1 MPEQSS
7 SRFFST
13 KNIASTLAILLVGF
27 TGGFVTERQLVRG
40 GASNI
45 IVGEVPPPA
54 DVDLTPVWKAWNTIN
69 DKFVPVSVAS
79 SSPVAA
85 STTAERQER
94 VWGMIQ
100 GLATSLGDP
109 YTFFLPPQE
118 NHDFSADMS
127 GSFEGVG
134 MEIDLKNGVLTVVS
148 PLKNTPAERAGM
160 KAGDLILKINGDD
173 TKGLDVSAAVSKIR
187 GPKGTTVVL
196 TVLREGW
203 SDQKEISV
211 VRDTINVP
219 IVTTQADTR
228 IKNIPKD
235 VHVISIATFTL
246 NSPDLFRG
254 ALKEFMDSGKK
265 KLVIDLR
272 GNPGGY
278 LEAAVDLASWF
289 LPAGST
295 IVTEDYNGHAD
306 YVVHRSV
313 GYNVVPKDVKIAIL
327 VDKGS
332 ASASEILA
340 DALRHYGVAKL
351 VGTNTFGKGSVQE
364 LIQITPDTSLKLTV
378 ARWLGPDGKP
388 IPAGG
393 IVPDILA
400 TTSDELFKAGKD
412 PQMEAAV
419 KYLNQ

>member
-1 MPEQSS
+1 MPEANE
-7 SRFFST
+7 SRFFSGR
-13 KNIASTLAILLVGF
+13 NIVTSFAILALGF
-27 TGGFVTERQLVRG
+27 GGGFVTERQLVRG
-40 GASNI
+40 GVSNP
-45 IVGEVPPPA
+45 IVGEVPPPS
-54 DVDLTPVWKAWNTIN
+54 DVDLTPLWKAWSTIN

-79 SSPVAA
+79 STPIAA
-85 STTAERQER
+85 STTKEKQDR

-100 GLATSLGDP
+100 GLASSLEDP

-118 NHDFSADMS
+118 NHDFTADMS

-134 MEIDLKNGVLTVVS
+134 MEIDIKNNVLTVVS
-148 PLKNTPAERAGM
+148 PLKGTPAERAGM
-160 KAGDLILKINGDD
+160 KAGDLILKIDGIE
-173 TKGLDVSAAVSKIR
+173 TKGMDVSSAVSKIR
-187 GPKGTTVVL
+187 GTKGTTVKL
-196 TVLREGW
+196 TVLRDGW
-203 SDQKEISV
+203 SDTKEISV

-219 IVTTQADTR
+219 IVTTQSDTR

-235 VHVISIATFTL
+235 VYVISIATFTM

-289 LPAGST
+289 LPAGQT
-295 IVTEDYNGHAD
+295 IVTEDYNGHSD
-306 YVVHRSV
+306 NVVHRSV
-313 GYNVVPKDVKIAIL
+313 GYNVVPKDVKVAIL

-364 LIQITPDTSLKLTV
+364 LVQITPDTSLKLTV
-378 ARWLGPDGKP
+378 ARWLGPDNKQ
-388 IPAGG
+388 IPPGG

-412 PQMEAAV
+412 PQMDAAV